1 MKNQTHV
8 YWREFLRVLFS
19 RWRFHY
25 FAIPNFLEPGTRR
38 SSIVASYIVS
48 QTSIIKKEPAKKN
61 KTKKKPDSTDII
73 QL

>member
-48 QTSIIKKEPAKKN
+48 QTSIIKKEPAKKKQ
-61 KTKKKPDSTDII
+61 KTDSTDII